1 MADSKFTSV
10 FMLLAA
16 SALDAA
22 KLGYRVIVAEDA
34 CVGINHSEIRH
45 KRQEMLEAGVHLTCV
60 AKIESILSG
69 EFAPLFH
76 VMKTIKQYRAQLTD
90 CATP

>member
-60 AKIESILSG
+60 AKVIFI
-69 EFAPLFH
+69 H
-76 VMKTIKQYRAQLTD
+76 LTL
-90 CATP
+90 T